1 MSGALMPVA
10 EDDLGRA
17 VEHVLGQAWPRERRR
32 ASRRLV
38 RSTLLR
44 AAGGVIGF
52 WGLAGAFGVM
62 GMPIPW
68 VFYPGIAALTAA
80 AALLEARDPDHLRD
94 HLQAPASR

>member
-1 MSGALMPVA
+1 MPAA

-17 VEHVLGQAWPRERRR
+17 VEHVLGPAWPVERRR

-44 AAGGVIGF
+44 AAGGILGF
-52 WGLAGAFGVM
+52 WGLAAALRVM
-62 GMPIPW
+62 GMAIPW

-94 HLQAPASR
+94 HPETPANR